1 MAAYVTVDE
10 LRDVLGVGTLYSD
23 ETLEIACTTAT
34 ETIQQYLWF
43 DSYPVI
49 GGTVQ
54 NGVATVVLS
63 APVSFTATESIV
75 VSNSGSKLNGTHT
88 ITATYPWSQ
97 GSGTFP
103 LFTYMFPYNYYT
115 FPRNYSLIQW
125 TTSEANMNYR
135 LIKPYGKA
143 VGADTMQ
150 TAYASI
156 QSVRQAALML
166 AVDVWQSRQAP
177 SSGGVSVDGVTPSPY
192 RLGNTMLA
200 KVRGLLAPYM
210 NPNAMIG

>member
-1 MAAYVTVDE
+1 MAAFVTVDE
-10 LRDVLGVGTLYSD
+10 LRDTLGVGTLYSD
-23 ETLEIACTTAT
+23 ALLEEACTTAT
-34 ETIQQYLWF
+34 QTLQQYLWY

-54 NGVATVVLS
+54 SGVATVVLS
-63 APVSFTATESIV
+63 APVSFTATESIHI
-75 VSNSGSKLNGTHT
+75 SNAGTKLNGQHT

-125 TTSEANMNYR
+125 NTTEADMNYR

-143 VGADTMQ
+143 VGADTME
-150 TAYASI
+150 TAYADTQAI
-156 QSVRQAALML
+156 RQAALML
-166 AVDVWQSRQAP
+166 AIDVWQARQAP

-200 KVRGLLAPYM
+200 KVRGLIAPYT

>member
-1 MAAYVTVDE
+1 MALFVTTDD
-10 LRDVLGVGTLYSD
+10 LRNTLGVGTLYSD
-23 ETLEIACTTAT
+23 DLLESSCQTAT
-34 ETIQQYLWF
+34 ETLQQYLWY

-54 NGVATVVLS
+54 SGVATVVLS

-75 VSNSGSKLNGTHT
+75 ITNAGTKLNGTHT

-125 TTSEANMNYR
+125 ATNQADMNYR

-143 VGADTMQ
+143 TGADTME
-150 TAYASI
+150 TAYADIDSI
-156 QSVRQAALML
+156 RNAALML
-166 AVDVWQSRQAP
+166 AIDVWQARQAP
-177 SSGGVSVDGVTPSPY
+177 SSGGVSVDGITPSPY

-200 KVRGLLAPYM
+200 KVRGLIAPYT

>member
-1 MAAYVTVDE
+1 MALFVTVDE
-10 LRDVLGVGTLYSD
+10 LRDTLGVGTLYPD
-23 ETLEIACTTAT
+23 ATLESACQTAT
-34 ETIQQYLWF
+34 ETLQQYLWY

-54 NGVATVVLS
+54 SGVATVVLS
-63 APVSFTATESIV
+63 APVSFTATESIYI
-75 VSNSGSKLNGTHT
+75 SNAGTKLNGTHA

-125 TTSEANMNYR
+125 NTNQADMNYR
-135 LIKPYGKA
+135 LIQPYGKA
-143 VGADTMQ
+143 VGADTME
-150 TAYASI
+150 TAYADIDSI
-156 QSVRQAALML
+156 RQAALML
-166 AVDVWQSRQAP
+166 AIDVWQARQSP
-177 SSGGVSVDGVTPSPY
+177 SSGGVSVDGITPSPY

-200 KVRGLLAPYM
+200 KVRGLIAPYTS
-210 NPNAMIG
+210 PRAMIG

>member
-1 MAAYVTVDE
+1 MALYVTVDE
-10 LRDVLGVGTLYSD
+10 LRDTLGVGTLYSD
-23 ETLEIACTTAT
+23 ELLETSCQTAT
-34 ETIQQYLWF
+34 ETLQQYLWF

-54 NGVATVVLS
+54 SGVATVVLS

-75 VSNSGSKLNGTHT
+75 ITNAGTKLNGTHT

-125 TTSEANMNYR
+125 NTNQADMNYR

-143 VGADTMQ
+143 TGADTME
-150 TAYASI
+150 TAYADIDSI
-156 QSVRQAALML
+156 RQAALML
-166 AVDVWQSRQAP
+166 AIDVWQARQAP
-177 SSGGVSVDGVTPSPY
+177 SSGGVSVDGITPSPY

-200 KVRGLLAPYM
+200 KVRGLIAPYM
-210 NPNAMIG
+210 NPSAMIG